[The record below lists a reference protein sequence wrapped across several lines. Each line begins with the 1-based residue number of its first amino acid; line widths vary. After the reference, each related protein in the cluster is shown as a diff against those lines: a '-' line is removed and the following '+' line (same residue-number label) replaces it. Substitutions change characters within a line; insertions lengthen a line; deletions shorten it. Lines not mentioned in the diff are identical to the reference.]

1 MKVTRF
7 ETTIYPNT
15 EQGEKLAGEY
25 QKEWEEQDI
34 LVRRTE
40 DTQTIVLTLGYQFE
54 IADEEVEN
62 DNKN

>member
-15 EQGEKLAGEY
+15 EQGEKLADEY

-40 DTQTIVLTLGYQFE
+40 DTQTIALTLGYQFE
-54 IADEEVEN
+54 VTDEDVEN
-62 DNKN
+62 ANSD